1 MVELLQ
7 MWALVEVLG
16 LLCLPLTI
24 TVFHNLPDRGWAFS
38 KAIGIALLAFCVWL
52 PLMYVQV
59 LPFSQLFIAIVLL
72 ILCAFS
78 IIGFVRV
85 RHALVALVRAHIF
98 YIIVCE
104 AIFLGMVFLLG
115 WIRSYGPN
123 IQNFEMFMD
132 EGFLA
137 AIMRSPHFPP
147 NDMWLSGYPIN
158 YYYYAH
164 FTIAT
169 LAKLLGQSPSIA
181 FNTGICIFFGLT
193 AVNLF
198 GVTSNVVSWARYQ
211 RRSRVAAS
219 GTSERRLWPTFLRRR
234 QITGNSQPQDMY
246 SDQPDTVL
254 PSLRGAIP
262 FGLLTIL
269 MGEVLGNLA
278 STQQWWK
285 AHDDLPPEYWFN
297 TTRIIDKTI
306 NEFPA
311 FSFLLSCFHAHV
323 LALAF
328 TIVAIALAFNL
339 FLEYGGDGKG
349 RGLRVFGS
357 GWRLPFNLGVTALIL
372 GGLFTMNGWDFPT
385 YLTLAIICI
394 GLQQW
399 MAYQSRFRIDLV
411 LDVFTVVAALT
422 ALSFFLY
429 APFYLS
435 FVSPSQ
441 GIGIVSAADRSA
453 IGDEVLIYGL
463 FVFIYVSLLVV
474 NLIRPRLNAKA
485 FSNKQ
490 SLAPDSPN
498 SNQIRLPLVGQDNI
512 QVSHT
517 SAILTTASGS
527 LRATPRQQLEE
538 GTVSRNVV
546 SVPLMGMTSSADQNW
561 EEETA
566 PQDVVSIPNAGS
578 ENQFHDTQPQTRKRF
593 TLPDWLDLRV
603 ISAVVVFGVALLSF
617 AILKNGLTFA
627 VAFTIA
633 ALGAALALYHL
644 QDRPR
649 AFTMLL
655 GALAFGL
662 VAMTEIVFLKDV
674 FSGSYPRMNTVFK
687 FYFQAWALLSITCG
701 AAIYYIYEGIQSVV
715 RYNGWERWVGRGVQV
730 AWSAALLVFFV
741 AGMIYPIVGS
751 YQRTNHYIQR
761 TNSLDG
767 LNYLQSYDPGDYTA
781 IRWLNSHIQG
791 SPVIVEAFGQQ
802 GGDYS
807 DYGRIST
814 FTGLP
819 TLMGWAGHEY
829 QWRVNWLNDSYNAAD
844 FYRRGADISAIY
856 TNTNPETVLSLMKR
870 YDARY
875 LYVGSLEKTTYPQA
889 NLNRFS
895 GFMQTVYSANGVTIY
910 RVPGS

>member
-24 TVFHNLPDRGWAFS
+24 TVFHNMPDRGWAFS

-52 PLMYVQV
+52 PLMTIQV
-59 LPFSQLFIAIVLL
+59 LPFSQLFIAVVFLVLCSLSIV
-72 ILCAFS
+72 
-78 IIGFVRV
+78 GFVRV
-85 RHALVALVRAHIF
+85 RKTLVELIRAHIF

-104 AIFLGMVFLLG
+104 AIFIGMVFLLG

-164 FTIAT
+164 YTIAL

-211 RRSRVAAS
+211 RKSKISSATEERKRSS
-219 GTSERRLWPTFLRRR
+219 LLKRR
-234 QITGNSQPQDMY
+234 QSLDKNQHQESY

-254 PSLRGAIP
+254 PSLKGAIP

-269 MGEVLGNLA
+269 MGQVLGNLA

-339 FLEYGGDGKG
+339 FLEYGGEGKG

-385 YLTLAIICI
+385 YLTLATICI

-399 MAYQSRFRIDLV
+399 MAYQSRFGFDLV

-441 GIGIVSAADRSA
+441 GIGIVGAGDRSA

-463 FVFIYVSLLVV
+463 FVFIYVSLLLV
-474 NLIRPRLNAKA
+474 NLIKPRLNTKI
-485 FSNKQ
+485 FSRKQ
-490 SLAPDSPN
+490 SLGPDSSTSGHVN
-498 SNQIRLPLVGQDNI
+498 LAQVGNDSI
-512 QVSHT
+512 QVNQT
-517 SAILTTASGS
+517 NAILTTASGS
-527 LRATPRQQLEE
+527 LRAISGQQVEKGMVSNVASVSSM
-538 GTVSRNVV
+538 GT
-546 SVPLMGMTSSADQNW
+546 LSSSDHLGEVDNLSL
-561 EEETA
+561 
-566 PQDVVSIPNAGS
+566 DVVALPVSTG
-578 ENQFHDTQPQTRKRF
+578 ENQLSDAQPPTRKRS
-593 TLPDWLDLRV
+593 TLPEWLDLRV
-603 ISAVVVFGVALLSF
+603 ISIVVILGIALLSF
-617 AILKNGLTFA
+617 AVLKNGLTFA

-633 ALGAALALYHL
+633 ALGAALGLYHL

-649 AFTMLL
+649 AFTLLL
-655 GALAFGL
+655 GALAFAL

-674 FSGSYPRMNTVFK
+674 FAGNYPRMNTVFK

-701 AAIYYIYEGIQSVV
+701 AAIYFIYEGFQSFV
-715 RYNGWERWVGRGVQV
+715 RDNGWERWLVRGVQII
-730 AWSAALLVFFV
+730 WSVALLVFFL
-741 AGMIYPIVGS
+741 AGMVYPVVGS

-781 IRWLNSHIQG
+781 IRWLNSHVQG
-791 SPVIVEAFGQQ
+791 SPVIVEAYNPQ

-807 DYGRIST
+807 DYGRISA

-829 QWRVNWLNDSYNAAD
+829 QWRVNWLNDAYNAND
-844 FYRRGADISAIY
+844 FYGRGADISAIY
-856 TNTNPETVLSLMKR
+856 TNTNPATVLSLMKR

-875 LYVGSLEKTTYPQA
+875 LYVGSLEKATYPQA

-895 GFMQTVYSANGVTIY
+895 KFMQTVYSANDVTIY
-910 RVPGS
+910 MVPGS

>member
-1 MVELLQ
+1 MVQLFQ
-7 MWALVEVLG
+7 MWVLVEVLG

-59 LPFSQLFIAIVLL
+59 LPFSQLFIAVVLC

-78 IIGFVRV
+78 IFGFIRV
-85 RHALVALVRAHIF
+85 RRALVELVRAHLF
-98 YIIVCE
+98 YIVVCE

-147 NDMWLSGYPIN
+147 NDMWLSGYSIN

-164 FTIAT
+164 LTIAI

-198 GVTSNVVSWARYQ
+198 GITSNIVSWARYQ
-211 RRSRVAAS
+211 RRKKVTVSA
-219 GTSERRLWPTFLRRR
+219 TSVGRFWSTILRRR
-234 QITGNSQPQDMY
+234 TADISQHHDD
-246 SDQPDTVL
+246 SDQADTVF
-254 PSLRGAIP
+254 PSLNAAIP

-278 STQQWWK
+278 STQQWWR
-285 AHDDLPPEYWFN
+285 AHDDLPPQFWFD

-385 YLTLAIICI
+385 YLTLTCICI

-411 LDVFTVVAALT
+411 LDVFTIVAALT

-453 IGDEVLIYGL
+453 IRDEVLIYGL

-474 NLIRPRLNAKA
+474 NLVRPRLIAKTY
-485 FSNKQ
+485 SGKQ
-490 SLAPDSPN
+490 SLVADSSKSDLMN
-498 SNQIRLPLVGQDNI
+498 LPQVDQENM
-512 QVSHT
+512 QVSHM
-517 SAILTTASGS
+517 SGILTTASGS
-527 LRATPRQQLEE
+527 HRAAPIQQLEG

-546 SVPLMGMTSSADQNW
+546 SVPLMGTQSSADQPS
-561 EEETA
+561 EEDTA
-566 PQDVVSIPNAGS
+566 SLDVVVTPLAGT
-578 ENQFHDTQPQTRKRF
+578 ENQPPDTRPPTHRRF
-593 TLPDWLDLRV
+593 ALPDWLDLRV
-603 ISAVVVFGVALLSF
+603 ISVVVILGIALLAF
-617 AILKNGLTFA
+617 AIMKNGLTFA

-644 QDRPR
+644 HDRPR
-649 AFTMLL
+649 AFTLLL

-674 FSGSYPRMNTVFK
+674 FAGNFPRMNTVFK

-701 AAIYYIYEGIQSVV
+701 AALYFMYEVFKSAV
-715 RYNGWERWVGRGVQV
+715 RLNGWERWVARGVQV
-730 AWSAALLVFFV
+730 IWTAAVLVLFL
-741 AGMIYPIVGS
+741 AGLVYPIVGS
-751 YQRTNHYIQR
+751 YQRTNHYAQR

-767 LNYLQSYDPGDYTA
+767 LNYLQSYDPGDYAA
-781 IRWLNSHIQG
+781 IRWLNSHVQG
-791 SPVIVEAFGQQ
+791 SPVIVEAFNLQ

-807 DYGRIST
+807 DYGRISA

-829 QWRVNWLNDSYNAAD
+829 QWRVNWLNDANNAAD
-844 FYRRGADISAIY
+844 FYRRGADITAIY
-856 TNTNPETVLSLMKR
+856 TNTNPEAVLSLLKR
-870 YDARY
+870 YDAHY
-875 LYVGSLEKTTYPQA
+875 LYVCSIEKTTYPQA

-895 GFMQTVYSANGVTIY
+895 GFILTVYSANDVTIY

>member
-52 PLMYVQV
+52 PLMTVQV
-59 LPFSQLFIAIVLL
+59 LPFSRLFIAAVLL
-72 ILCAFS
+72 LLCAFS
-78 IIGFVRV
+78 IFGFVRV
-85 RHALVALVRAHIF
+85 RHAFVALVREHIF

-104 AIFLGMVFLLG
+104 AIFFGMVFLLG

-164 FTIAT
+164 FTIAM
-169 LAKLLGQSPSIA
+169 LAKLIGQSPSIA

-198 GVTSNVVSWARYQ
+198 GITSNIVSWARYQ
-211 RRSRVAAS
+211 RRSTA
-219 GTSERRLWPTFLRRR
+219 TSEKRLWPTFLRRR
-234 QITGNSQPQDMY
+234 KTPDNGQHQEIY

-254 PSLRGAIP
+254 PSLNGAIP

-311 FSFLLSCFHAHV
+311 FSWLLSCFHAHV

-339 FLEYGGDGKG
+339 FLEFGGDGKG

-372 GGLFTMNGWDFPT
+372 GGLFAMNGWDFPT
-385 YLTLAIICI
+385 YLTLTIICI

-422 ALSFFLY
+422 ALSFFMY

-441 GIGIVSAADRSA
+441 GIGIVNAADRSA
-453 IGDEVLIYGL
+453 ISDEVLIYGL

-474 NLIRPRLNAKA
+474 NLLRPRLIIKA
-485 FSNKQ
+485 FTGKQ
-490 SLAPDSPN
+490 SLTPDSSQSDQVN
-498 SNQIRLPLVGQDNI
+498 LPPVDQENI
-512 QVSHT
+512 QLNQT
-517 SAILTTASGS
+517 SSKVITASDS
-527 LRATPRQQLEE
+527 LRAAPIHQLKG

-546 SVPLMGMTSSADQNW
+546 SVLLMGMLSSADQPG
-561 EEETA
+561 EEDTA
-566 PQDVVSIPNAGS
+566 SYEVVTASDAS
-578 ENQFHDTQPQTRKRF
+578 LKNQIHETQPPTRKRF

-603 ISAVVVFGVALLSF
+603 ISVVVILGVALLSF
-617 AILKNGLTFA
+617 AIVKNGLTFA

-644 QDRPR
+644 HDRPR

-662 VAMTEIVFLKDV
+662 VAMTEIIFLKDV
-674 FSGSYPRMNTVFK
+674 FAGNYPRMNTVFK

-701 AAIYYIYEGIQSVV
+701 AALYFIYEGFKSVV
-715 RYNGWERWVGRGVQV
+715 RFDGWERRVVRGVQV
-730 AWSAALLVFFV
+730 IWTATLLVFFL
-741 AGMIYPIVGS
+741 AGFVYPIVGS
-751 YQRTNHYIQR
+751 YQRTNHYMQR

-767 LNYLQSYDPGDYTA
+767 LNYLQSYDPGDYAA
-781 IRWLNSHIQG
+781 IRWLNSHVQG
-791 SPVIVEAFGQQ
+791 SPVIVEAFNLQ

-807 DYGRIST
+807 DYGRISA

-829 QWRVNWLNDSYNAAD
+829 QWRVNWLNDAYNAAD
-844 FYRRGADISAIY
+844 FYRRGADITAIY

-875 LYVGSLEKTTYPQA
+875 LYVGSIEKTTYPQV

-895 GFMQTVYSANGVTIY
+895 GFMQTIYSANGVTIY
-910 RVPGS
+910 QVPGS